1 MATIK
6 YLLQTK
12 KESAPIY
19 LRFSLG
25 RNQTIKRKTGLIID
39 PKKWSAT
46 TGFPIAKSEHLKA
59 LKTELQKLKTYIEEN
74 FNNDNS
80 KGKSI
85 NSEWLEQKINTFFDR
100 IDNSNDINT
109 ISGIIQYVIDN
120 ASTRKNGKGGIGISI
135 GRIKGYNN
143 LKNLLEKYLDGKTLL
158 VRDVNLKFSNELKN
172 WLLNTQ
178 NYSESFMQKK
188 ISDLKF
194 VCNEANNL
202 GVEVNKQLHL
212 IKKTTTN
219 NNTDVVYLS
228 ETELKKIYNTEFK
241 NEKLNNAKNW
251 LLLGCEIGQRVGD
264 LLNLTEG
271 NISTYKNLSSRK
283 IISLTQQKTNKKV
296 IIPLSKDALNIIN
309 DSFPYKISSQHFNE
323 YIKDVCKD
331 AKINKITKGGKMCPE
346 TKRKVFGKFKKWEL
360 ITSHTC
366 RRSFAS
372 NYYGKMDTALIKSV
386 TGHTTEASLLT
397 YIGKTSADYT
407 EQIFQAMDNNNIL

>member
-6 YLLQTK
+6 YLLQSK
-12 KESAPIY
+12 KGNAPIY

-25 RNQTIKRKTGLIID
+25 RNNTLKRKTGLTID
-39 PKKWSAT
+39 PKKWSTA
-46 TGFPIAKSEHLKA
+46 TGFPIAKSDHLKS
-59 LKTELQKLKTYIEEN
+59 LKTDLQKLKTYIEEV
-74 FNNDNS
+74 FNIDNS
-80 KGKSI
+80 KGIPI
-85 NSEWLEQKINTFFDR
+85 NGEWLEQKIDTFFDR

-109 ISGIIQYVIDN
+109 ISGIIQYIIDN
-120 ASTRKNGKGGIGISI
+120 ASTRKNGKGGVGISS

-143 LKNLLEKYLDGKTLL
+143 LKNLLEKYLNNKQIF
-158 VRDVNLKFSNELKN
+158 VRDINLKFSNEFKD

-194 VCNEANNL
+194 VCNEANSL
-202 GVEVNKQLHL
+202 GVEVNQQLHL

-219 NNTDVVYLS
+219 NKTDIIYLNKVELRKISNTII
-228 ETELKKIYNTEFK
+228 ENK
-241 NEKLNNAKNW
+241 KLNNAKKW
-251 LLLGCEIGQRVGD
+251 LLLGCEIGQRVSD
-264 LLNLTEG
+264 LLNLTE
-271 NISTYKNLSSRK
+271 KNVSVYRNQPNRK
-283 IISLTQQKTNKKV
+283 IITLTQQKTNKKV
-296 IIPLSKDALNIIN
+296 IIPLSTEAMNIIN
-309 DSFPYKISSQHFNE
+309 DSFPYKISSQNFND
-323 YIKDVCKD
+323 YIKEVCRLS
-331 AKINKITKGGKMCPE
+331 KIDTLVNGGKMCPD

-407 EQIFQAMDNNNIL
+407 EQIFLAMDNLNNI